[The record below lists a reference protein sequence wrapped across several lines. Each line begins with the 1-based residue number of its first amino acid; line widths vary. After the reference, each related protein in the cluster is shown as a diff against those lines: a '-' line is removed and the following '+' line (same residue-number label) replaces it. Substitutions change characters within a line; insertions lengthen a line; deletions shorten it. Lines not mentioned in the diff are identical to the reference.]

1 MERRRERFV
10 GLCNQAKN
18 GFNYALQD
26 CKASKDSKRLLTCN
40 SFQIQSYDSH
50 STFIFFYFSFF
61 FSIDI
66 YHLKA
71 RVGPTYLYGIWKYMD
86 DRDNKQTCLHFLPN
100 TKVLYIHFSFE
111 TWIELKIQGTSCAA
125 TSSQMTQMLKKKQK
139 VPAERQKEKKF
150 QLK

>member
-18 GFNYALQD
+18 WLQLCASRLQSQQRLKKTSHMQLFSNSKLWLALHIY
-26 CKASKDSKRLLTCN
+26 LLL
-40 SFQIQSYDSH
+40 
-50 STFIFFYFSFF
+50 FF
-61 FSIDI
+61 FFFFNIDI

-139 VPAERQKEKKF
+139 VPAERQKEKNSS
-150 QLK
+150 

>member
-1 MERRRERFV
+1 MRFKI
-10 GLCNQAKN
+10 AKP
-18 GFNYALQD
+18 AKTQ
-26 CKASKDSKRLLTCN
+26 KD
-40 SFQIQSYDSH
+40 FSH
-50 STFIFFYFSFF
+50 ATLFKFKVMTRTPHLSSSIFLFF

-125 TSSQMTQMLKKKQK
+125 TSSQMTQMLKKTTKGSS
-139 VPAERQKEKKF
+139 
-150 QLK
+150 